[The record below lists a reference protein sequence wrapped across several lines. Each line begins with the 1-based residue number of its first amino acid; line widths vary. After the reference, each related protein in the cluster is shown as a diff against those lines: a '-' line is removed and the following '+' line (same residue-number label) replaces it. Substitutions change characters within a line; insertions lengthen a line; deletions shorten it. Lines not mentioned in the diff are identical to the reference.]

1 MPKYFAYG
9 SNMSSRRLTVPGR
22 APSATRV
29 TVGYVPGRRLTF
41 DKFSTRDRSGKCDCE
56 ATGDA
61 ADRVYG
67 AVYRIATSE
76 RAALDEA
83 EGLHRGYRDEI
94 LTVIAEGATHC
105 ALAYVATD
113 KRPGLP
119 VFDWYLEH
127 VLRGATEHELPPD
140 YVESL
145 RRIPTVVDG
154 DRDRVAKERA
164 IYAVNDPIRVT
175 HSRSF

>member
-1 MPKYFAYG
+1 MPQPAPDFLYFAYG
-9 SNMSSRRLTVPGR
+9 SNMSSRRLTAPGR

-56 ATGDA
+56 ATGDP

-67 AVYRIATSE
+67 VVYRIAMSE

-94 LTVIAEGATHC
+94 LTVIAEDATHR
-105 ALAYVATD
+105 ALAYVATE

-127 VLRGATEHELPPD
+127 VLRGATENGLLPD

-154 DRDRVAKERA
+154 DRGRAAKERV
-164 IYAVNDPIRVT
+164 IYAVNDPT
-175 HSRSF
+175 E

>member
-1 MPKYFAYG
+1 MPQPALAFLYFAYG
-9 SNMSSRRLTVPGR
+9 SNMSSRRLTAPGR

-61 ADRVYG
+61 AERVYG
-67 AVYRIATSE
+67 VVYRIAALE
-76 RAALDEA
+76 GAALDAA
-83 EGLHRGYRDEI
+83 EGLHKGYCSEI
-94 LTVIAEGATHC
+94 LTVITEDATHR
-105 ALAYVATD
+105 ALAYIATD

-119 VFDWYLEH
+119 VFDWYLDH
-127 VLRGATEHELPPD
+127 VLRGATENGLPPV

-145 RRIPTVVDG
+145 RHIPTVVDG
-154 DRDRVAKERA
+154 DRGRAAKERA
-164 IYAVNDPIRVT
+164 IYAD
-175 HSRSF
+175 SLL

>member
-1 MPKYFAYG
+1 MPQSAPDFLCFAYG
-9 SNMSSRRLTVPGR
+9 SNMSSRRLTAPER

-56 ATGDA
+56 ATGDPT
-61 ADRVYG
+61 DRVYG
-67 AVYRIATSE
+67 VVYRIAMSE

-83 EGLHRGYRDEI
+83 EGLHHGYRDEI
-94 LTVIAEGATHC
+94 LTVIAEYATHR

-119 VFDWYLEH
+119 IFDWYVEH
-127 VLRGATEHELPPD
+127 VLAGAAENGLPSG
-140 YVESL
+140 YVEAM
-145 RRIPTVVDG
+145 RQITTVVDENRG
-154 DRDRVAKERA
+154 RAAKERA
-164 IYAVNDPIRVT
+164 LYG
-175 HSRSF
+175 